1 MIEVLQTLNA
11 RDVMKKD
18 VLSIDETAT
27 VLDAVKLMDRHNVG
41 AVVVMSAI
49 KDAIGIF
56 TERDLLRRV
65 VAVGKIPHVTKIT
78 EVMTHEFVCAQA
90 TDNSYEL
97 LTIMV
102 GQRFRHLP
110 VMDGR
115 KLVGIVSTRDL
126 YTKLVK
132 LS

>member
-1 MIEVLQTLNA
+1 MVEALETLNA
-11 RDVMKKD
+11 RDVMKKE
-18 VLSIDETAT
+18 VLSIDETAP

-41 AVVVMSAI
+41 AMVVMSAI
-49 KDAIGIF
+49 KDALGIF

-65 VAVGKIPHVTKIT
+65 VAVGKPPQSTRIT
-78 EVMTHEFVCAQA
+78 EVMTPGFVCAQA
-90 TDNSYEL
+90 TDNALEL
-97 LTIMV
+97 LKVMV
-102 GQRFRHLP
+102 ENNFRHLP

-126 YTKLVK
+126 YSRIVK

>member
-1 MIEVLQTLNA
+1 MIEVLKTLNA

-18 VLSIDETAT
+18 VLSVDETDT

-41 AVVVMSAI
+41 AVVIMSAI
-49 KDAIGIF
+49 KDALGIF

-65 VAVGKIPHVTKIT
+65 VAIGKIPSATRIT
-78 EVMTHEFVCAQA
+78 DVMTPEFVCAQA
-90 TDNSYEL
+90 TDNAIEL
-97 LTIMV
+97 LKIMV
-102 GQRFRHLP
+102 EQRFRHLP

-126 YTKLVK
+126 YTKLIK
-132 LS
+132 LA

>member
-1 MIEVLQTLNA
+1 MVEILQGLLA
-11 RDVMKKD
+11 QDVMKKE

-27 VLDAVKLMDRHNVG
+27 VLDAVKLMDRNNVG

-49 KDAIGIF
+49 KDAMGIF

-65 VAVGKIPHVTKIT
+65 VAVGRVPQTTKVT
-78 EVMTHEFVCAQA
+78 EVMTPEFMCAQA
-90 TDNSYEL
+90 SDNAYEL
-97 LTIMV
+97 LSIMV
-102 GQRFRHLP
+102 EQRFRHLP

-115 KLVGIVSTRDL
+115 KLVGICSTRDL
-126 YTKLVK
+126 YTQLVK

>member
-1 MIEVLQTLNA
+1 MIEVLAGLNA
-11 RDVMKKD
+11 REVMKKE
-18 VLSIDETAT
+18 VLFIDETAT

-65 VAVGKIPHVTKIT
+65 VAVGKVPHVTKVT
-78 EVMTHEFVCAQA
+78 DVMTPEFVCAQA
-90 TDNSYEL
+90 TDNAVEL
-97 LTIMV
+97 LNIMV
-102 GQRFRHLP
+102 EQRFRHLP

-132 LS
+132 LG

>member
-1 MIEVLQTLNA
+1 MIEALETLNA
-11 RDVMKKD
+11 RDVMKKN
-18 VLSIDETAT
+18 VLSIDETAP

-41 AVVVMSAI
+41 AMVVMSAI
-49 KDAIGIF
+49 KDALGIF

-65 VAVGKIPHVTKIT
+65 VAVGKSPQSTRIT
-78 EVMTHEFVCAQA
+78 EVMTPGFVCAQA
-90 TDNSYEL
+90 TDNALEL
-97 LTIMV
+97 LKVMV
-102 GQRFRHLP
+102 ENNFRHLP

-126 YTKLVK
+126 YSKIVK

>member
-1 MIEVLQTLNA
+1 MTEILKNMAA

-18 VLSIDETAT
+18 VLSIDETGT

-49 KDAIGIF
+49 KDAMGIF

-65 VAVGKIPHVTKIT
+65 VAVGKIPQSTRIT
-78 EVMTHEFVCAQA
+78 EVMTPEFECAQA
-90 TDNSYEL
+90 SDDAYEL
-97 LTIMV
+97 LSIMV
-102 GQRFRHLP
+102 EQRFRHLP

-132 LS
+132 LT

>member
-1 MIEVLQTLNA
+1 MIEILKNLTA

-18 VLSIDETAT
+18 VLSIDETET

-49 KDAIGIF
+49 KDAMGIF

-65 VAVGKIPHVTKIT
+65 VAVGKVPQATRIT
-78 EVMTHEFVCAQA
+78 EVMTPEFECAQA
-90 TDNSYEL
+90 SDDAYEL
-97 LTIMV
+97 LSIMV
-102 GQRFRHLP
+102 IQRFRHLP

>member
-1 MIEVLQTLNA
+1 MIEVLKTLNA
-11 RDVMKKD
+11 RDVMKKE
-18 VLSIDETAT
+18 VLSIDETAM

-41 AVVVMSAI
+41 AVVIMSAI
-49 KDAIGIF
+49 KDALGIF

-65 VAVGKIPHVTKIT
+65 VAIGKIPQATRIT
-78 EVMTHEFVCAQA
+78 EVMTPEFVCAQA
-90 TDNSYEL
+90 TDNALEL

-102 GQRFRHLP
+102 SQRFRHLP

-115 KLVGIVSTRDL
+115 RLVGIVSTRDL